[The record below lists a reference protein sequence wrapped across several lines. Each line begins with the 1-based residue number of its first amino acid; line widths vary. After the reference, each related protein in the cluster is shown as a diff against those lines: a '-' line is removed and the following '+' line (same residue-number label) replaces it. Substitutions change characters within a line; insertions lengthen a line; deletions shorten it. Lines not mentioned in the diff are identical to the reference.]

1 MSEILKSKHAF
12 GSEANVDAA
21 LASGKIDAYDILFL
35 SEKKIGWIDAN
46 GNKVIIEDKEQ
57 VVKVDVLPEVGEEGI
72 LYVCESI
79 GYTWNGTEFKP
90 IAETT
95 GLDEAAVDAKI
106 EAANTE
112 LLETV
117 KEYTDTQ
124 IQEVATGVK
133 IVEF

>member
-21 LASGKIDAYDILFL
+21 LASGKIDAFDILFL

-46 GNKVIIEDKEQ
+46 GNKIILEDKVQ
-57 VVKVDVLPEVGEEGI
+57 VMPVEELPETGEEGI
-72 LYVCESI
+72 LYVCNSI
-79 GYTWNGTEFKP
+79 GYTYDGTEFKP

-124 IQEVATGVK
+124 IQEVSAVK
-133 IVEF
+133 VVEF